1 MLFEHEIYH
10 AANLNLS
17 GRAYIRI
24 AARAIILDGDSML
37 MIYSPSCDEYKFPG
51 GGVER
56 NESMEAALVR
66 EVREETGAVVG
77 RIVSKVGQV
86 IEYDRPKERQLD
98 LFTMRSSYYLVTV
111 TAERLEQ
118 KLDAYESKLGF
129 TPRWVDV
136 DEAIRLNEATLARGN
151 AQMTRW
157 ITRDTWAL
165 RQVAQHYSALLERA
179 CPATPAEALL

>member
-1 MLFEHEIYH
+1 MLFEHEIFH
-10 AANLNLS
+10 AENLNLS
-17 GRAYIRI
+17 GRAYVRI

-37 MIYSPSCDEYKFPG
+37 LIYSPSCDEYKVPG

-66 EVREETGAVVG
+66 EVREETGAVVN

-86 IEYDRPKERQLD
+86 IEFDRPKERQLE

-111 TAERLEQ
+111 EAEQLEQ
-118 KLDAYESKLGF
+118 KLDAYESELGF
-129 TPRWVDV
+129 TPRWVKV
-136 DEAIRLNEATLARGN
+136 DEAIRRNEATMAKGN

-165 RQVAQHYSALLERA
+165 RQVSQSYTDLLHMARSGSAVESLR
-179 CPATPAEALL
+179 

>member
-1 MLFEHEIYH
+1 MLFEHEIFH
-10 AANLNLS
+10 DANLNLS
-17 GRAYIRI
+17 GRAFIRI
-24 AARAIILDGDSML
+24 AARAIILNGDSML

-66 EVREETGAVVG
+66 EVREETGAVVS

-86 IEYDRPKERQLD
+86 IEYDRPKERQLE

-111 TAERLEQ
+111 TPERLEQ
-118 KLDAYESKLGF
+118 ELDAYESKLGF
-129 TPRWVDV
+129 TPRWVKV
-136 DEAIRLNEATLARGN
+136 DDAIRLNESTMAKGTM
-151 AQMTRW
+151 QMTRW

-165 RQVAQHYSALLERA
+165 RQVALNYSTLLHMA
-179 CPATPAEALL
+179 NAGTPVEVLP

>member
-1 MLFEHEIYH
+1 MLFEHEIFH

-17 GRAYIRI
+17 GRAFIRI
-24 AARAIILDGDSML
+24 AARAIILDGASML

-66 EVREETGAVVG
+66 EVREETGAVVS
-77 RIVSKVGQV
+77 RIISKVGQI
-86 IEYDRPKERQLD
+86 IEYDRPKERQLE
-98 LFTMRSSYYLVTV
+98 LFTIRSSYHLVTV
-111 TAERLEQ
+111 SAERLEQ
-118 KLDAYESKLGF
+118 KLDVYESELGF
-129 TPRWVDV
+129 TPRWVDI
-136 DEAIRLNEATLARGN
+136 DEAIKLNEATMAKGN

-165 RQVAQHYSALLERA
+165 KQVAQHHSSLLQMVSADIPIEVLQ
-179 CPATPAEALL
+179 

>member
-10 AANLNLS
+10 APNLNLS
-17 GRAYIRI
+17 GRAFIRI

-66 EVREETGAVVG
+66 EVREETGAVVS
-77 RIVSKVGQV
+77 RIVVKVGQV
-86 IEYDRPKERQLD
+86 IEYDRPKERQLE

-111 TAERLEQ
+111 TPEQLEQ
-118 KLDAYESKLGF
+118 KLDAYESNLGF
-129 TPRWVDV
+129 TPRWVKV
-136 DEAIRLNEATLARGN
+136 DEAIRLNESTMAKGN
-151 AQMTRW
+151 TQMTRW

-165 RQVAQHYSALLERA
+165 KQVAQHYPALLHHA
-179 CPATPAEALL
+179 CSATPEEVLR

>member
-1 MLFEHEIYH
+1 MLFEHEIFH
-10 AANLNLS
+10 SANLNLS
-17 GRAYIRI
+17 GRAFIRI

-56 NESMEAALVR
+56 NESMEAGLVR
-66 EVREETGAVVG
+66 EVREETGSLVN
-77 RIVSKVGQV
+77 RIVAKVGQV
-86 IEYDRPKERQLD
+86 IEYDRPKERQLE

-111 TAERLEQ
+111 SAERLEQ
-118 KLDAYESKLGF
+118 QLDTYESKLGF

-136 DEAIRLNEATLARGN
+136 DEAIRLNEATMAKGN

-165 RQVAQHYSALLERA
+165 RQVAQHHSSLLQMVSSDFPVEV
-179 CPATPAEALL
+179 LQ

>member
-1 MLFEHEIYH
+1 MLFEHEIFH

-17 GRAYIRI
+17 GRAFIRI
-24 AARAIILDGDSML
+24 AARAIILDGDSIL

-56 NESMEAALVR
+56 NESIEAALVR
-66 EVREETGAVVG
+66 EVREETGAVVS

-86 IEYDRPKERQLD
+86 IEYDRPKERQLE

-111 TAERLEQ
+111 EAERLDQ

-129 TPRWVDV
+129 TPRWVKI
-136 DEAIRLNEATLARGN
+136 DEAIRLNEATMAKGN
-151 AQMTRW
+151 AQLTRW

-165 RQVAQHYSALLERA
+165 RQLAQQYPTLLQLAFTGSPVAALR
-179 CPATPAEALL
+179 